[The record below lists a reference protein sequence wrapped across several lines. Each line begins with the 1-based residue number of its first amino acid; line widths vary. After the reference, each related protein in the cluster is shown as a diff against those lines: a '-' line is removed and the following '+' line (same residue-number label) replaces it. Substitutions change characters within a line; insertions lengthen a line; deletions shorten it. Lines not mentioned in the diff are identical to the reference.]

1 MSYMSTSTIN
11 QALTMSKL
19 NQLAPS
25 IFSSE
30 AKQTLTSKYNFIP
43 TVQVVKEME
52 KEGWLPVKAIESRT
66 NKEENQGFQKHMVRF
81 RNFNEQVQNE
91 LMVGDTFV
99 ELVLTNSHNGL
110 SSFVFNCGLF
120 RLACSNGMVV
130 SESSFDTA
138 RIRHNSYEATQVIDI
153 CGETVKKAPMIT
165 GTVEKMKSIELSPM
179 EQLIFANAAKP
190 LRFDKPN
197 EIDTERILSAKRQAD
212 KGDDLWKVYNRTQE
226 NLLKGNV
233 RYDRHDAQGR
243 YTGRGHTQEVKAID
257 KNVKLNQALWTL
269 AEEMA
274 KLKTGNSTIA
284 AR

>member
-1 MSYMSTSTIN
+1 MYNSTSTIN
-11 QALTMSKL
+11 QALTLSKL

-25 IFSSE
+25 VFSSS
-30 AKQTLTSKYNFIP
+30 ARDGLSTKYNFIP

-66 NKEENQGFQKHMVRF
+66 RNEQNQGYQKHMVRF
-81 RNFNEQVQNE
+81 RNFNEQVENK

-153 CGETVKKAPMIT
+153 CGETVKKAPQIT
-165 GTVEKMKSIELSPM
+165 GAVETMKSIELSPV

-197 EIDTERILSAKRQAD
+197 EIESERILLPHRMVD
-212 KGDDLWKVYNRTQE
+212 KGNDLWKTFNRTQE
-226 NLLKGNV
+226 NLIKGNV
-233 RYDRHDAQGR
+233 RYDRRDENGRYQGR
-243 YTGRGHTQEVKAID
+243 SHTREVKAID
-257 KNVKLNQALWTL
+257 NNLKLNQALWTL

-274 KLKTGNSTIA
+274 KLKTGNSTMA

>member
-1 MSYMSTSTIN
+1 MMYNSTGTTN
-11 QALTMSKL
+11 AALTLFKL
-19 NQLAPS
+19 ERLAPS
-25 IFSSE
+25 VFSSE

-43 TVQVVKEME
+43 TIQVVKEME

-66 NKEENQGFQKHMVRF
+66 RNEMNQGYQKHMVRF
-81 RNFNEQVQNE
+81 RNFNEQVQNN
-91 LMVGDTFV
+91 LVVGDTFV

-165 GTVEKMKSIELSPM
+165 GAVEIMKSIELSPV

-197 EIDTERILSAKRQAD
+197 EIDTERILLPHRQAD
-212 KGDDLWKVYNRTQE
+212 RGNDLWKTFNRTQE
-226 NLLKGNV
+226 NLLKGRV

-243 YTGRGHTQEVKAID
+243 YQGRGHTQEVKAID

-269 AEEMA
+269 AAEMA
-274 KLKTGNSTIA
+274 KLKTDITIA